1 MFCEFFCTN
10 VIKWRNSGIINR
22 TFSYVFGLF
31 FCFRGEHEINLT
43 VIKGGPLPFAYDILT
58 TAFSYGNRAFTE
70 YPEGLG
76 DYFKNS
82 FGTRNPG
89 YSWER
94 SMIFEDFGVCL
105 VTSKI
110 TLDE

>member
-1 MFCEFFCTN
+1 M
-10 VIKWRNSGIINR
+10 
-22 TFSYVFGLF
+22 VFF

-43 VIKGGPLPFAYDILT
+43 VKKGGPLPFAYDILT

-70 YPEGLG
+70 YPEGLY

-110 TLDE
+110 TLDV